1 MTHELSPPVTNAD
14 SPTNFPRQEFDA
26 QEARLRALMLK
37 AQAGDGAAYRELLM
51 DLSERLRAFY
61 RRRLHNIAGEVE
73 DLVQETLLA
82 IHNQRHTYDAARPL
96 TVWCHAIARYKLIDL
111 LRRRG
116 RQDVLTDP
124 LDDAGELLCAGEHD
138 AADAR
143 RDLMQLLDTLPER
156 QRVAIVEVKING
168 CSVTDTARLTGMS
181 QSAVK
186 VNVHRGLKT
195 LAARV
200 RELS

>member
-61 RRRLHNIAGEVE
+61 RRRLHNIAGGVE